1 MGKISNALN
10 KYTRERNGIEPKLAP
25 PPAVTLTPADCDALV
40 NYDRFTGHL
49 LQQVR
54 LAGDVDRPTME
65 RLRKGGT
72 IQRLLENELIYPGG
86 KLTSRGFDEADRL
99 ERLGVAVR
107 RKPEPPPAVSRPPI
121 PAALTPPAA
130 IDDEEDYIAAYEPT
144 AASPPEAP
152 PAAVKPNS
160 GRTDQAGASPQPI
173 RRSVRGGGAQGGFA
187 CDRGFAGTA
196 VQGTSYL

>member
-25 PPAVTLTPADCDALV
+25 PPAVTLTPADYDALV

-86 KLTSRGFDEADRL
+86 KLTPRGFDEADRL

-107 RKPEPPPAVSRPPI
+107 RKPEPPPAVLRPPI

-130 IDDEEDYIAAYEPT
+130 IDDEEDYIAAYEPA

-152 PAAVKPNS
+152 PA
-160 GRTDQAGASPQPI
+160 R
-173 RRSVRGGGAQGGFA
+173 
-187 CDRGFAGTA
+187 
-196 VQGTSYL
+196 